1 MRVKGGVVTRRRHK
15 RMIKLA
21 SGQRA
26 RRGSCFKHAKLG
38 VQKALAY
45 AYRDR
50 RQKKRQ
56 MRTLW
61 IARVNAAARLCG
73 LSYSKFI
80 QGLSKANIA
89 IDRKALA
96 DIAVRDPVAFQAI
109 AAKAQAALG

>member
-1 MRVKGGVVTRRRHK
+1 MV
-15 RMIKLA
+15 KLA
-21 SGQRA
+21 SGQRG

-73 LSYSKFI
+73 ISYSKLI
-80 QGLSKANIA
+80 QGLAKAKIA
-89 IDRKALA
+89 TNRKALA
-96 DIAVRDPVAFQAI
+96 DIAVRDPQAFQAI
-109 AAKAQAALG
+109 VTQAQAALG